1 MRYLGID
8 FGTKKVGLALSDELG
23 RMGFPHASIPND
35 GRLIDY
41 VRELIK
47 NKSVETVVIGES
59 KDFSGNENLVAAKAK
74 AFAADLERTTEVTVV
89 WEPETMT
96 TQEARRDPE
105 GVYTGSHAAVD
116 ASAAAIILTSYLSHF
131 NSSANSPENIG
142 ADSRDDSEYDL
153 D

>member
-8 FGTKKVGLALSDELG
+8 YGTKKVGLALSDESG
-23 RMGFPHASIPND
+23 RMGFPHASVPND

-47 NKSVETVVIGES
+47 HKSVETVVIGES
-59 KDFSGNENLVAAKAK
+59 KNFAGEENSVHQSAKS
-74 AFAADLERTTEVTVV
+74 FADLLERTAEVTIA

-96 TQEARRDPE
+96 TQEARRDMT

-116 ASAAAIILTSYLSHF
+116 ASAAALILTSYLSH
-131 NSSANSPENIG
+131 ANPSTI
-142 ADSRDDSEYDL
+142 SEYDL